1 MKSIWAIIPAYNEAE
16 RIAQTVKAVQM
27 VPEIEHILVV
37 NDGSTDS
44 TAEEAMK
51 TGAQLLNLPDNVG
64 KGGAMNRAVA
74 ELDGADIIL
83 FLDADLADSA
93 SQAGLILEPILQ
105 GQADLAIAAFP
116 PPRRKGGFGL
126 VKKTAAWAIGRA
138 GDLRSTAPLSG
149 QRAMTRQVLQAVLP
163 FNESYGVELGMTIR
177 ALRHGFRIVEV
188 PTTMS
193 HHETGR
199 DLQGFIHRGR
209 QLWDVIKVVIREWR
223 NLL

>member
-1 MKSIWAIIPAYNEAE
+1 MKTIWAIIPAYNEAE
-16 RIAQTVKAVQM
+16 RIAQTIQAVQM

-37 NDGSTDS
+37 NDGSTDL
-44 TAEEAMK
+44 TADEVRK
-51 TGAQLLNLPDNVG
+51 TGVRLLDLPDNVG
-64 KGGAMNRAVA
+64 KGGAMNRAVD

-105 GQADLAIAAFP
+105 GQADLAIASFP

-126 VKKTAAWAIGRA
+126 VKKTAAWAIRRSGN
-138 GDLRSTAPLSG
+138 LQSTAPLSG
-149 QRAMTRQVLQAVLP
+149 QRAMTREVLQAVLP

-177 ALRHGFRIVEV
+177 ALRQGFRVVEV

-199 DLQGFIHRGR
+199 DLQGFMHRGR
-209 QLWDVIKVVIREWR
+209 QLWDVLKVVIREWR